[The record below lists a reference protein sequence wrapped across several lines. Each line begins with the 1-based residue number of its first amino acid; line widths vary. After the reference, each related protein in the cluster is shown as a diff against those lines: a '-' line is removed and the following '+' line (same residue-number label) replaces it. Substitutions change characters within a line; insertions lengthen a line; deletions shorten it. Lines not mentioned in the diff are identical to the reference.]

1 MSEKSIDL
9 RSDTVTKPT
18 PEMREVMAKAPVGD
32 DVFGEDPSIN
42 ELQEKA
48 AALLG
53 HEQALF
59 VPSGTMANQIAI
71 KVLTRPG
78 DEVLL
83 EAGSHP
89 FNSESGGAAV
99 ISSVQLHTLTGERG
113 LLKPEQIEAAIRPDN
128 IHYAP
133 TRLVCLE
140 NTHNRGGGS
149 IYPLEKVSA
158 IRQIAQAHGLVMHL
172 DGARLFNAC
181 VATGLEPADYGKYF
195 ETVSFC
201 LSKGLGAPVGSL
213 ICGSKP
219 IIKEALRWRKVL
231 GGGMRQAGIL
241 AAAGI
246 YALDHHVDRLSE
258 DHANAKFLAQGLAE
272 KDGIEIDPSEV
283 ETNILIFKVTHPR
296 LNAPDLADRLMRH
309 GVLVLPMGT
318 DQIRG
323 VTHLDLNRAD
333 MERALAVMDTVLKE
347 A

>member
-99 ISSVQLHTLTGERG
+99 ISSVQLYTLTGERG

-181 VATGLEPADYGKYF
+181 VATGLEPADYGKYI